1 MLFEPA
7 DWEHMISVLA
17 TKTREGKVGWRAVD
31 ADVPGMRG
39 SGTLLSV
46 SRLLLGIG
54 DLTAAVGSNTFRLGS
69 SDGDGR
75 APFFLQVSRRLDG
88 EDVTDTLR
96 SDAFMTDARYQRAA
110 DMLAEVAQA
119 AHQYQRERAKTAKS
133 IIDDLD
139 QL

>member
-7 DWEHMISVLA
+7 DWEHMIKVLA
-17 TKTREGKVGWRAVD
+17 TKTREGKVAWRAVD
-31 ADVPGMRG
+31 AGTPGMLTAG
-39 SGTLLSV
+39 SLLSV

-54 DLTAAVGSNTFRLGS
+54 DLTAAVGSNAFRLGS

-75 APFFLQVSRRLDG
+75 APYFLQVSRRLDG
-88 EDVTDTLR
+88 EEVTDTLR
-96 SDAFMTDARYQRAA
+96 SDAFMTDPRYQGAA

-119 AHQYQRERAKTAKS
+119 AHQYQRERAKAAKS